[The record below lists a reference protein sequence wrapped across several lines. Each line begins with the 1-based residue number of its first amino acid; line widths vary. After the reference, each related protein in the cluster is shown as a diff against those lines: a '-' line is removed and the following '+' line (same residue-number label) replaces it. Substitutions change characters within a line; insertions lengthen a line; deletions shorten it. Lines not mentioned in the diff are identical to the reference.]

1 MKLKEIVRTVAPALA
16 TALGGPLAGS
26 AVRVLSEKFLGKP
39 DGTPE
44 EIEAVLT
51 SATPE
56 QLIELKRLDIEFA
69 KHLSDND
76 IKLEQ
81 IDATDRNSA
90 REREKVV
97 KDGAPLII
105 ALVVLALWCWVT
117 YTLLTVGVVEA
128 ADDALIGRVLGT
140 LDAAVTGSLWYFLGS
155 SRGSDKKTNA
165 SIAAQAGK

>member
-26 AVRVLSEKFLGKP
+26 AVRVLSEKFLGKA

-51 SATPE
+51 TATPE
-56 QLIELKRLDIEFA
+56 QLIELKRLDTEFA

-81 IDATDRNSA
+81 IDAADRNSA

-97 KDGAPLII
+97 KDGAPLVI

-117 YTLLTVGVVEA
+117 YTLLTAGVVEG

-165 SIAAQAGK
+165 SIAAQAAK

>member
-1 MKLKEIVRTVAPALA
+1 MKLKDIVRTVAPALA

-51 SATPE
+51 TATPE
-56 QLIELKRLDIEFA
+56 QLIELKRLDVEFA

-97 KDGAPLII
+97 RDGAPLII

-117 YTLLTVGVVEA
+117 YTLLTAGVVKT

-155 SRGSDKKTNA
+155 SRGSAKKTDA
-165 SIAAQAGK
+165 AIAAAAK